1 MNRIEFLEC
10 NQSEDR
16 KFLHFFVHT
25 FVHDW
30 NSLVIWNGHSFVL
43 YAHDFFVTV
52 FFSL

>member
-25 FVHDW
+25 SRLE
-30 NSLVIWNGHSFVL
+30 SLVIWNGHSFVL